1 MTQPLRLGSR
11 LGLFILLA
19 IQLSTL
25 LSACSALQNP
35 LKGNQL
41 TSPLNSITPTP
52 FQPLSPDS
60 PTPAADPQ
68 LTETVISTP
77 ETQQP
82 IAEPTETPQPVTAIP
97 GKSVWMAPYL
107 PAQLREGINLP
118 DDFSSVDSP
127 GTGQVNFEVSDQLP
141 VSHWVYALVAPYP
154 TITDQVSVRDLKQS
168 WKGNPSGP
176 FSEQPLLMDESTFGV
191 LLTWWGEPGSD
202 STRILPSGEL
212 LDIAWEQRPSW
223 GIVPFESLDPAWKVL
238 AIDGQSPLRKEF
250 DSESYA
256 LSVPFSLTGDSNLV
270 AELQSNSSLPTTNRD
285 ASRLTTVALTGVTAL
300 VRATAFS
307 MHRNGITYPARD
319 IGQVLRSADLTHISN
334 EIPFTPDCPPPNP
347 VQEGLRFCSDPDY
360 IALLE
365 EVGTDIVELTGDHFG
380 DWGPEAMRYTLD
392 MYEQRGWTYYGGGY
406 DRKDARQARL
416 IEHNGNKIAFIG
428 CNAKG
433 GGYATASED
442 QPGAVACDFDWMQKE
457 IARLTEAGYQV
468 IATFQHFEY
477 YTYTAQPNQ
486 VRDSQLL
493 AKAGASIVSGS
504 QAHQPQGMEFF
515 KNTFIHYG
523 LGNLFFDQYHF
534 CTDYACDDGFID
546 LHVFYDGE
554 YIGNELVTIV
564 FEDYARPRLMN
575 QEERSALLQKVFSAS
590 NW

>member
-1 MTQPLRLGSR
+1 
-11 LGLFILLA
+11 
-19 IQLSTL
+19 
-25 LSACSALQNP
+25 
-35 LKGNQL
+35 
-41 TSPLNSITPTP
+41 
-52 FQPLSPDS
+52 
-60 PTPAADPQ
+60 
-68 LTETVISTP
+68 
-77 ETQQP
+77 
-82 IAEPTETPQPVTAIP
+82 
-97 GKSVWMAPYL
+97 MAPYL
-107 PAQLREGINLP
+107 PVQLREGINLP

-127 GTGQVNFEVSDQLP
+127 GAGQVHLAVSDQQP
-141 VSHWVYALVAPYP
+141 VSQWVYALVAPYP
-154 TITDQVSVRDLKQS
+154 TITDQVSVHDLKQS

-176 FSEQPLLMDESTFGV
+176 FTGQPLLMDESTFGV
-191 LLTWWGEPGSD
+191 LSTWWGEPGSD

-212 LDIAWEQRPSW
+212 LDVAWEQQPSW
-223 GIVPFESLDPAWKVL
+223 GIVPFESLDPGWKVL

-250 DSESYA
+250 DPDSYD
-256 LSVPFSLTGDSNLV
+256 LSVPFSLMGDSNLV
-270 AELQSNSSLPTTNRD
+270 EELQSKLSLPTTNRD

-380 DWGPEAMRYTLD
+380 DWGPEAMRYTLE
-392 MYEQRGWTYYGGGY
+392 MYEQRDWTYYGGGY
-406 DRKDARQARL
+406 DQKDARQARL

-433 GGYATASED
+433 GGYATASET

-477 YTYTAQPNQ
+477 YTYTPQPNQ

-493 AKAGASIVSGS
+493 AQAGASIVSGS

-515 KNTFIHYG
+515 KNAFIHYG

-554 YIGNELVTIV
+554 YIGSELVTIV
-564 FEDYARPRLMN
+564 FEDYARPRLMS
-575 QEERSALLQKVFSAS
+575 QEERSVLLQKVFSAS
-590 NW
+590 SW

>member
-1 MTQPLRLGSR
+1 
-11 LGLFILLA
+11 
-19 IQLSTL
+19 
-25 LSACSALQNP
+25 
-35 LKGNQL
+35 
-41 TSPLNSITPTP
+41 
-52 FQPLSPDS
+52 
-60 PTPAADPQ
+60 
-68 LTETVISTP
+68 
-77 ETQQP
+77 
-82 IAEPTETPQPVTAIP
+82 
-97 GKSVWMAPYL
+97 
-107 PAQLREGINLP
+107 
-118 DDFSSVDSP
+118 
-127 GTGQVNFEVSDQLP
+127 
-141 VSHWVYALVAPYP
+141 
-154 TITDQVSVRDLKQS
+154 
-168 WKGNPSGP
+168 
-176 FSEQPLLMDESTFGV
+176 
-191 LLTWWGEPGSD
+191 
-202 STRILPSGEL
+202 
-212 LDIAWEQRPSW
+212 
-223 GIVPFESLDPAWKVL
+223 VPFESLDPGWKVL
-238 AIDGQSPLRKEF
+238 AIDEQSPLRKDF

-256 LSVPFSLTGDSNLV
+256 LSEPFSLTGDSSLV
-270 AELQSNSSLPTTNRD
+270 AELQSNSSLPATNRD
-285 ASRLTTVALTGVTAL
+285 ASRLTTVAMTGVTAL

-334 EIPFTPDCPPPNP
+334 EIPFTPDCPLPNP

-380 DWGPEAMRYTLD
+380 DWGPEAMLYTLD

-406 DRKDARQARL
+406 DQKDARQARL

-433 GGYATASED
+433 GGYATASES

-486 VRDSQLL
+486 IRDSQLL

-504 QAHQPQGMEFF
+504 QAHQPQGLEFF

-554 YIGNELVTIV
+554 YIGSELVTIV

-575 QEERSALLQKVFSAS
+575 QEERSVLLQKVFSAS
-590 NW
+590 SW